1 MLKEKLNEL
10 IKESML
16 NHDNVRLN
24 VMRSIKAVFTKFEK
38 DNQGITDADEEN
50 LLSKLVAEHEDSIE
64 KYTKGGRKDLAD
76 IEEKELKILIEY
88 APKQPTE
95 EEIIDLTRKIIIEF
109 ETTNGRKVTMRDM
122 KAIFAEVQKTYP
134 KANGKVVSG
143 VVKSSIA

>member
-1 MLKEKLNEL
+1 MLRENLNEL
-10 IKESML
+10 IKEAML

-38 DNQGITDADEEN
+38 DNQGITDVDEEN

-76 IEEKELKILIEY
+76 IEEKELKILIEF

-95 EEIIDLTRKIIIEF
+95 EEIIDLTKKIIAEF
-109 ETTNGRKVTMRDM
+109 ETANGRKVTMRDM
-122 KAIFAEVQKTYP
+122 KVILGELQKTYP
-134 KANGKVVSG
+134 KANGSVISS
-143 VVKSSIA
+143 VVKASL

>member
-1 MLKEKLNEL
+1 MLRENLNEL
-10 IKESML
+10 IKEAML

-38 DNQGITDADEEN
+38 DNQGITDVDEEN
-50 LLSKLVAEHEDSIE
+50 LLSKLVSEHEDSIE

-95 EEIIDLTRKIIIEF
+95 EEITDLTRKIIAEF
-109 ETTNGRKVTMRDM
+109 ETANGRKVTMRDM
-122 KAIFAEVQKTYP
+122 KVILGELQKTYP
-134 KANGKVVSG
+134 KANGSVVSS
-143 VVKSSIA
+143 VVKASL

>member
-1 MLKEKLNEL
+1 MIRENLNEL
-10 IKESML
+10 IKEAML

-50 LLSKLVAEHEDSIE
+50 LLSKLVSEHEDSIE

-88 APKQPTE
+88 APKQPTD
-95 EEIIDLTRKIIIEF
+95 EEITNLTKGVIAAF
-109 ETTNGRKVTMRDM
+109 E
-122 KAIFAEVQKTYP
+122 A
-134 KANGKVVSG
+134 
-143 VVKSSIA
+143 

>member
-1 MLKEKLNEL
+1 MLREKLNDL

-24 VMRSIKAVFTKFEK
+24 VMRSIKTVFTKFEK
-38 DNQGITDADEEN
+38 DNQGITDVDEEN

-95 EEIIDLTRKIIIEF
+95 EEIIDLTRKIITEF
-109 ETTNGRKVTMRDM
+109 ETANGRKVTMRDM
-122 KAIFAEVQKTYP
+122 KVIFAEVQKTYP
-134 KANGKVVSG
+134 KANGKVVSS
-143 VVKSSIA
+143 VVKASL

>member
-1 MLKEKLNEL
+1 MLREKLNDL
-10 IKESML
+10 IKEAML

-38 DNQGITDADEEN
+38 DNQGITDVDEEN

-95 EEIIDLTRKIIIEF
+95 EEIIDLTRKIIAEF
-109 ETTNGRKVTMRDM
+109 ETANGRKVAMRDM
-122 KAIFAEVQKTYP
+122 KVILGELQKTYP
-134 KANGKVVSG
+134 KTNGSIVSS
-143 VVKSSIA
+143 VVKASL

>member
-1 MLKEKLNEL
+1 MIRENLNEL
-10 IKESML
+10 IKEAML

-38 DNQGITDADEEN
+38 DNSGITDADEEN
-50 LLSKLVAEHEDSIE
+50 LLSKLVSEHEDSIE

-95 EEIIDLTRKIIIEF
+95 EEIIDLTRKIIAEF

-122 KAIFAEVQKTYP
+122 KVILGELQKTYP
-134 KANGKVVSG
+134 KANGSVVSS
-143 VVKSSIA
+143 VVKASL

>member
-1 MLKEKLNEL
+1 MLRENLNEL
-10 IKESML
+10 IKNAML

-76 IEEKELKILIEY
+76 IEENELKILIEY

-95 EEIIDLTRKIIIEF
+95 EEIIDLTRKIIDEF
-109 ETTNGRKVTMRDM
+109 ETANGRKVTMRDM
-122 KAIFAEVQKTYP
+122 KVILAELQKTYP
-134 KANGKVVSG
+134 KTNGSIVSS
-143 VVKSSIA
+143 VVKASL